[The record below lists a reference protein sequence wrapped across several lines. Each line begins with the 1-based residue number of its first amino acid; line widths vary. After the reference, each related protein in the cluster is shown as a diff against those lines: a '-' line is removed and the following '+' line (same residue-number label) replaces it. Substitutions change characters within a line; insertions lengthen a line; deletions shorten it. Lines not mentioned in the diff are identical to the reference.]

1 MQFLKAH
8 YEKIILSIVLLG
20 LAHQWPVQCL
30 LIVMAVLARR
40 LLR

>member
-1 MQFLKAH
+1 MMFVC
-8 YEKIILSIVLLG
+8 YSVVFVLLG
-20 LAHQWPVQCL
+20 LAHQWPEQCL